1 MKKLRTQVLFFNLL
15 FIAYLTFLFGCAL
28 WRNSKPQFQASHQTQ
43 STPWAHPARKKT
55 GQISLV
61 TANVENLFDTQHD
74 PNKLDY
80 EFLPK
85 SLKKSDE
92 QIMDYCLTLQGPAK
106 SKCRNFDWSQQAL
119 EEKIRRLRRSLTQ
132 KDPLGPDILLLQEV
146 ENQRVLNQLAQM
158 GFPESGY
165 QTRVILEGQD
175 PRGIDP
181 ALLSHFPLAGK
192 PQLHPLHLIDPNQQD
207 QEPLKTRGLLQVPL
221 QTPWG
226 NLQVFVLHLPSQY
239 HSSQVRKQALQ
250 QLMDLIKKQDPQQM
264 FVVGGDFNISAEE
277 ERNLQFYEKTLSQN
291 FLVSHLWSPTSA
303 AGTTQFKGVWSFF
316 DVFLFSKHGESEK
329 HPCRPLAGSV
339 DVLQALPLQKTK
351 EGYPKHFRPKSHF
364 GVSDHFPVRA
374 ILDCRSMGRDAIE
387 ETASNR

>member
-1 MKKLRTQVLFFNLL
+1 M
-15 FIAYLTFLFGCAL
+15 
-28 WRNSKPQFQASHQTQ
+28 
-43 STPWAHPARKKT
+43 KT
-55 GQISLV
+55 GQISIV

-74 PNKLDY
+74 PDRLDY

-92 QIMDYCLTLQGPAK
+92 QIMDYCFTLKGPAK
-106 SKCRNFDWSQQAL
+106 SKCRNFDWSQQVL

-181 ALLSHFPLAGK
+181 ALLSRFPLAGK
-192 PQLHPLHLIDPNQQD
+192 PELHTLHLLDPQQL
-207 QEPLKTRGLLQVPL
+207 ELGPLKTRGLLQVPL

-226 NLQVFVLHLPSQY
+226 KLQVFVLHFPSQY

-250 QLMDLIKKQDPQQM
+250 QLMDLVQKLDPQQM

-277 ERNLQFYEKTLSQN
+277 EQNLHFYEKTLSQH

-303 AGTTQFKGVWSFF
+303 AGTTQFRGVWSFF
-316 DVFLFSKHGESEK
+316 DVLLFAKSGVSEK
-329 HPCRPLAGSV
+329 HPCHPIAGSI
-339 DVLQALPLQKTK
+339 DVLQALPLQKSK

-374 ILDCRSMGRDAIE
+374 LFDCRSADGNAIE
-387 ETASNR
+387 ETTSNR